1 MFRQLTIATAISA
14 VLCPTF
20 LYAQENTKAENI
32 ERVEVTGSRL
42 KGVDLEGTI
51 PLTVLD
57 QDAIKRSGT
66 NTIHELLKD
75 LSVFKGGSGTF
86 STSESGGTSTSTPA
100 GQSAASL
107 RGMGPSATL
116 TLINGRRVA
125 PSSFAAGT
133 ENFVDVNSIP
143 LAAIERID
151 ILATGASAVY
161 GADAVAGVINYI
173 LKDDFE
179 GAEVNASYANSF
191 NSHDEGKK
199 QLNLVYGT
207 KIGESNLTVFA
218 DIFDRNAFK
227 ATDRDFTASSPLVNS
242 YSYLPKLENAPNI
255 YYYSSRDGNELPAPN
270 CQTELV
276 TTEFGEDICAY
287 YPNQDDYL
295 DTPFESLST
304 GFMFNSSLGGVDWH
318 TDFFYSQT
326 KAKAYSS
333 PSPINQINDEDGPFI
348 LEDALFIYDNA
359 DGSNDLMD
367 QVFIDPF
374 EFDTQAGREVY
385 GFGFDAR
392 FNAPRTVEVETKNF
406 RLVSSLAGDVGD
418 WSWESGVTFS
428 RSSSEQEAIDGI
440 YNRYQFHAAITGE
453 LCSDGTLANYDGA
466 NLNCVSGDLLPF
478 YNPFVQGDA
487 ANDAVLATAQARPT
501 RSGESTVY
509 GWDANFNG
517 ELFTFNDLPA
527 YASFGVEAR
536 REELTDIPSLDSQAR
551 PENRYLVDV
560 FGFGSSLS
568 EADRTQYAAFAEIS
582 VSLTDQVELQAA
594 GRYDHYDDFGGTF
607 NPKIGL
613 SYRPTDS
620 LVLRGSWSTS
630 FRAPSLTQAGV
641 KLRTTESTFDC
652 ASNQA
657 VSDLYCE
664 GQGTEVS
671 VNSLELGN
679 KNLKAEES
687 EAISVGFAWSPS
699 ADTNLTVDYWQFD
712 HEEVIDTNMT
722 AVLDRAITD
731 ASLRH
736 CGIVPEGQQGIS
748 YDEELCGIT
757 DGENGSGLTIEQDGA
772 NLNEILANYLEKFPQ
787 RKDEEYL
794 PLFRDHVI
802 PLENTGTQ
810 TLAGIDI
817 KFDHRFR
824 LSGGDLTFAFDGTH
838 YLEFE
843 RNKPG
848 SDAIEKLVGT
858 YRYPENIGRMSI
870 DWEAQSYYLNLGA
883 NYTSSYDDDI
893 EGLRGREIDELESLG
908 KLDSQGNHQVD
919 DWLVWDLSAG
929 YYVNKALTLRA
940 RIDNIFDKEPPQLY
954 GSSRGFDSINHNAY
968 GARYTFSV
976 SYRF

>member
-1 MFRQLTIATAISA
+1 MFRQLSIAVAISA
-14 VLCPTF
+14 VLCPVQAV
-20 LYAQENTKAENI
+20 YAQNDQQSEKI
-32 ERVEVTGSRL
+32 ERVEVTGSRI

-57 QDAIKRSGT
+57 QDAIKRSGA

-151 ILATGASAVY
+151 ILATGASAIY

-173 LKDDFE
+173 LKDDYQ
-179 GAEVNASYANSF
+179 GAEVNTSYTNSF
-191 NSHDEGKK
+191 DSHDEAKK

-207 KIGESNLTVFA
+207 NIGESNLTVFA
-218 DIFDRNAFK
+218 DIYDRNAFK
-227 ATDRDFTASSPLVNS
+227 ATDRSYTATPNLVNG
-242 YSYLPKLENAPNI
+242 YSYLPKLENSPNI

-270 CQTELV
+270 CKTELV
-276 TTEFGEDICAY
+276 TTEYGEQICAY
-287 YPNQDDYL
+287 YANQDDYL
-295 DTPFESLST
+295 ETPFESLST
-304 GFMFNSSLGGVDWH
+304 GFMFNSTLGDLDWH

-326 KAKAYSS
+326 KSKAYSS
-333 PSPINQINDEDGPFI
+333 PAPINQINDEDGPFI
-348 LEDALFIYDNA
+348 IEDALFIYDNA

-367 QVFIDPF
+367 QLYIDPF
-374 EFDTQAGREVY
+374 TTQAGRDVY
-385 GFGFDAR
+385 GFAFDAR
-392 FNAPRTVEVETKNF
+392 FNSPRTVEVETKNF
-406 RLVSSLAGDVGD
+406 RLVSSLAGYIGD

-428 RSSSEQEAIDGI
+428 RSKSEQEAIDGI

-453 LCSDGTLANYDGA
+453 LCSDGSTATYDGTQ
-466 NLNCVSGDLLPF
+466 LNCAQGQLMPF
-478 YNPFVQGDA
+478 YNPFLQGDA
-487 ANDAVLATAQARPT
+487 NNDAVLELAKANPS

-509 GWDANFNG
+509 GWDLNFNG
-517 ELFTFNDLPA
+517 DLFTFNELPI
-527 YASFGVEAR
+527 YAAFGVEAR
-536 REELTDIPSLDSQAR
+536 REELKDIPSLDSQAR
-551 PENRYLVDV
+551 AENGYLVDV

-568 EADRTQYAAFAEIS
+568 EADRTQYAAF
-582 VSLTDQVELQAA
+582 VELNMPVTEQLELQVA
-594 GRYDHYDDFGGTF
+594 GRYDHYNDFGGTF
-607 NPKIGL
+607 NPKVGF
-613 SYRPTDS
+613 SYRPSDS
-620 LVLRGSWSTS
+620 LIIRSSWSTS

-641 KLRTTESTFDC
+641 KLRTTQSSFDC
-652 ASNQA
+652 GANQA
-657 VSDLYCE
+657 VADLYCM
-664 GQGTEVS
+664 GDGTEVS

-679 KNLKAEES
+679 QALKAEES
-687 EAISVGFAWSPS
+687 EALSISFAWSPS
-699 ADTNLTVDYWQFD
+699 VNTNLTVDYWHFD
-712 HEEVIDTNMT
+712 HEQVIDTNMT

-736 CGIVPEGQQGIS
+736 CGLVPQGQQGIS
-748 YDEELCGIT
+748 YEQQLCEVT
-757 DGENGSGLTIEQDGA
+757 DNAGLNIESDGA
-772 NLNEILANYLEKFPQ
+772 NLSEILTNYISEFNP
-787 RKDEEYL
+787 REDELFL

-810 TLAGIDI
+810 TLAGIDF
-817 KFDHRFR
+817 KFDHRF
-824 LSGGDLTFAFDGTH
+824 LFAKGNLTLAFDGTH

-848 SDAIEKLVGT
+848 SDAIEKLIGT
-858 YRYPENIGRMSI
+858 YRYPENVGRFSI
-870 DWEAQSYYLNLGA
+870 DWDAESYYLNLGA
-883 NYTSSYDDDI
+883 NYTSSYEDDI
-893 EGLRGREIDELESLG
+893 EGLRGREIDELAELG
-908 KLDSQGNHQVD
+908 ELNDELNRDVD

-929 YYVNKALTLRA
+929 YFINDALSIRA
-940 RIDNIFDKEPPQLY
+940 RIDNIFDKEPPKLY

-968 GARYTFSV
+968 GSRYTLSL

>member
-1 MFRQLTIATAISA
+1 MFRQLTIAATVSA
-14 VLCPTF
+14 LLSPVTCV
-20 LYAQENTKAENI
+20 YAQETQTDINI

-57 QDAIKRSGT
+57 QDAIKRSGA

-179 GAEVNASYANSF
+179 GAEINTSF
-191 NSHDEGKK
+191 ADSFDQHDESKK

-218 DIFDRNAFK
+218 DIYDRNAFK
-227 ATDRDFTASSPLVNS
+227 ATDRNYTASPSLVNG
-242 YSYLPKLENAPNI
+242 YSYLPKLENSPNI
-255 YYYSSRDGNELPAPN
+255 YYFSSRDGNELPSPN
-270 CQTELV
+270 CKTELV
-276 TTEFGEDICAY
+276 TTEFDEQICAY

-295 DTPFESLST
+295 ETPFESLST
-304 GFMFNSSLGGVDWH
+304 GFMFNSELGGLQWH

-333 PSPINQINDEDGPFI
+333 PSPINQINDDDGPYV

-359 DGSNDLMD
+359 DGSNDLLD
-367 QVFIDPF
+367 QLYIDPF
-374 EFDTQAGREVY
+374 DTQSGREVY
-385 GFGFDAR
+385 GFTFDAR

-406 RLVSSLAGDVGD
+406 RLVSSLSGEIGD
-418 WSWESGVTFS
+418 WGWESGVTFS
-428 RSSSEQEAIDGI
+428 RSRSEQEAIAGV
-440 YNRYQFHAAITGE
+440 YNRYQFHGAITGE
-453 LCSDGTLANYDGA
+453 LCSDGTLASFDGSD
-466 NLNCVSGDLLPF
+466 LNCASGELLPF
-478 YNPFVQGDA
+478 YNPFLQGDA

-536 REELTDIPSLDSQAR
+536 REELSDIPSLNSQSR
-551 PENRYLVDV
+551 PEDGYLVDV
-560 FGFGSSLS
+560 LGFGSSLS

-582 VSLTDQVELQAA
+582 ISLTEQIELQAA

-620 LVLRGSWSTS
+620 LVVRGSWSTS

-641 KLRTTESTFDC
+641 KLRTTRSTFDC
-652 ASNQA
+652 GANQA
-657 VSDLYCE
+657 VSELYCA

-679 KNLKAEES
+679 KSLKAEES

-699 ADTNLTVDYWQFD
+699 ANTNLTIDYWQFD

-731 ASLRH
+731 ASLRY

-748 YDEELCGIT
+748 YDDDLCGIT
-757 DGENGSGLTIEQDGA
+757 DGKNGSGLTIEQDGA
-772 NLNEILANYLEKFPQ
+772 NLTGILENYLEKFPQ

-802 PLENTGTQ
+802 QLENTGSQ
-810 TLAGIDI
+810 TLAGIDF
-817 KFDHRFR
+817 KFDHRFV
-824 LSGGDLTFAFDGTH
+824 LPSGDLTFAFDGTH

-848 SDAIEKLVGT
+848 SDSLEKLVGT
-858 YRYPENIGRMSI
+858 YRYPENIARMSI
-870 DWEAQSYYLNLGA
+870 DWEAKNYYLNLGA
-883 NYTSSYDDDI
+883 NYTSSYEDDI
-893 EGLRGREIDELESLG
+893 EGLRGREIDELDSLG
-908 KLDSQGNHQVD
+908 VLDSKGEHQVD

-929 YYVNKALTLRA
+929 FYVNKSLTLRA
-940 RIDNIFDKEPPQLY
+940 RINNIFDKEPPTLY
-954 GSSRGFDSINHNAY
+954 GSSRGFDSINHNAL
-968 GARYTFSV
+968 GANYKLSI